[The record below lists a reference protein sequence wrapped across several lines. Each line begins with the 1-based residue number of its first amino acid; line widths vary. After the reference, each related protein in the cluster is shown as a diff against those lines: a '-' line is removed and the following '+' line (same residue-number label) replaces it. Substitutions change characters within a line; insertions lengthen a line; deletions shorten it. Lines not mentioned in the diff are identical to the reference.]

1 MRRVHRW
8 SSQNEAGDDLVGVRT
23 RSLVLVRMGL
33 PVQLRHGGEVD
44 HGDEGEGVEVV
55 GVGLDWTLDG

>member
-1 MRRVHRW
+1 M
-8 SSQNEAGDDLVGVRT
+8 GVRT